1 MLMVIDTLKIYIL
14 KICLIIELMFMLGI
28 LVNANVYTNL
38 FIPSKLKHLYLFY
51 NKIKKYKK
59 NLLIIK
65 YLKVLRYGLITNTP
79 NIHFKILINIVKNII
94 NNQN

>member
-1 MLMVIDTLKIYIL
+1 MFMVIDTLKIYIL

-51 NKIKKYKK
+51 NKIKK
-59 NLLIIK
+59 
-65 YLKVLRYGLITNTP
+65 
-79 NIHFKILINIVKNII
+79 
-94 NNQN
+94 

>member
-51 NKIKKYKK
+51 NKLKIKKEFINYKVFEGFEIWS
-59 NLLIIK
+59 NHQYSK
-65 YLKVLRYGLITNTP
+65 YP
-79 NIHFKILINIVKNII
+79 F
-94 NNQN
+94 